1 MSTIHTMQAE
11 DYSPYLQKLNEAKKK
26 KNKAALQAAYENSLS
41 AIKAEESGLEER
53 YRKDKNTAAGAS
65 AREGRN
71 FAQYAAANGLGNGA
85 AGQAALARS
94 VTLQNNLNDLTAQK
108 ATKQSQLALQRADA
122 KGEYENGLAEADA
135 EAEEELAQALY
146 EESVRRNQAQYQASR
161 DAVKDEQWRKEQ
173 DYKASRDAA
182 QDEQWR
188 RELEFAIQKY
198 WYDNGYLTPPV
209 TSGGTGASGT
219 PNTDLQSVAMQVIR
233 GDWGNGAARRQ
244 KLTAAGYDY
253 AAVQA
258 LVDAILAGK

>member
-11 DYSPYLQKLNEAKKK
+11 DYSPYLQKLNDAKKK
-26 KNKAALQAAYENSLS
+26 KNKAALQTAYENSLS
-41 AIKAEESGLEER
+41 AIKAEEIGLEER
-53 YRKDKNTAAGAS
+53 YRKDKNTAAGTS
-65 AREGRN
+65 AREGHN

-108 ATKQSQLALQRADA
+108 ATKQSELALQRADA

-161 DAVKDEQWRKEQ
+161 DAVKDEQWQKEL
-173 DYKASRDAA
+173 DYQTSRDAA
-182 QDEQWR
+182 KDSQWQK
-188 RELEFAIQKY
+188 ELDFAIQKY

-209 TSGGTGASGT
+209 TSGNAGASGT
-219 PNTDLQSVAMQVIR
+219 PNSDLQSVAMQVIR
-233 GDWGNGAARRQ
+233 GDWGNGAERKRR
-244 KLTAAGYDY
+244 LSAAGYDY
-253 AAVQA
+253 AAVQS
-258 LVDAILAGK
+258 LVNSLLAGK